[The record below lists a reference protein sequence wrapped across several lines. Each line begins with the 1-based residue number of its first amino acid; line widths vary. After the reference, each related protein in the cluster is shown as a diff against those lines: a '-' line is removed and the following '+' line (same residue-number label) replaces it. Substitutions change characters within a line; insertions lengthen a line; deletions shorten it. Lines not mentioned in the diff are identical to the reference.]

1 MPTPASDLAPYV
13 LPPVQGE
20 VLVATIVAGGTLDI
34 DLTDV
39 ANRPASAAA
48 DEEWWFRRFISI
60 APIGGDVAVA
70 FGIAGSA
77 AIVPAFAGPGFS
89 ATAGVTVTAT
99 GVMAVL
105 LGGRTD
111 PTAADA
117 LTVLHLASVAGCR
130 VMIWRS
136 SPLG

>member
-1 MPTPASDLAPYV
+1 MTTPAASIAPYV

-20 VLVATIVAGGTLDI
+20 VYVATIGAGGTLDI
-34 DLTDV
+34 DLTDP
-39 ANRPASAAA
+39 ANRPVSAAA
-48 DEEWWFRRFISI
+48 DQEWWFRRFISI
-60 APIGGDVAVA
+60 APIGGDIAVA
-70 FGIAGSA
+70 FGKAGSA

-89 ATAGVTVTAT
+89 STAGVTVTAT

-105 LGGRTD
+105 IGGRTD
-111 PTAADA
+111 PTAADS

-136 SPLG
+136 SPQG